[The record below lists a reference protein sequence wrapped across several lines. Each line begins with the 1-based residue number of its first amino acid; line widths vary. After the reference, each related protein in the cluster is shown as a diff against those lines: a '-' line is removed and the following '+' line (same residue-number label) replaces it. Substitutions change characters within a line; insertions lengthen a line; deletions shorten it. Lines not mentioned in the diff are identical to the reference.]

1 MCSTKIHF
9 GLVLS
14 SPTEADQEAKGTA
27 ENVKGSAQFKEGTGR
42 GKDQA
47 NPGREKQRERDG

>member
-27 ENVKGSAQFKEGTGR
+27 ENVKG